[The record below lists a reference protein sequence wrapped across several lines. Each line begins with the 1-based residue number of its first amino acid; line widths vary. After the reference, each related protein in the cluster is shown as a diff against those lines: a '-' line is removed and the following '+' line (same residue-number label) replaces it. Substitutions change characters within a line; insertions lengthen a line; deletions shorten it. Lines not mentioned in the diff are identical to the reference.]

1 MKDFSIARNAWSGH
15 ASWSRCPRS
24 PPCRDLEREPRLGSR
39 SWCGQAWPATSAI
52 GLLPASQDRV
62 WKVPERSNRAISKL
76 LAQVMT
82 TTNSG
87 APVMSQVRTRLA
99 AGGRW
104 IRIIGPRSQGAST
117 RRLSIIRSGMRF
129 RPSSPAK
136 SPSATKAEEPG
147 SRDPRPSDRRNPRGD
162 GELIGAPT
170 AGTPSYAALAGSCL
184 RL

>member
-1 MKDFSIARNAWSGH
+1 MCDEGCIVIGTRSRH
-15 ASWSRCPRS
+15 A
-24 PPCRDLEREPRLGSR
+24 EPDHSKRR
-39 SWCGQAWPATSAI
+39 Q
-52 GLLPASQDRV
+52 
-62 WKVPERSNRAISKL
+62 AISKGGTEGP
-76 LAQVMT
+76 QTHRWREMDS
-82 TTNSG
+82 NHWS
-87 APVMSQVRTRLA
+87 PFTRSNH
-99 AGGRW
+99 
-104 IRIIGPRSQGAST
+104 IRAST

-147 SRDPRPSDRRNPRGD
+147 SRDPRLGDRRNLRGG